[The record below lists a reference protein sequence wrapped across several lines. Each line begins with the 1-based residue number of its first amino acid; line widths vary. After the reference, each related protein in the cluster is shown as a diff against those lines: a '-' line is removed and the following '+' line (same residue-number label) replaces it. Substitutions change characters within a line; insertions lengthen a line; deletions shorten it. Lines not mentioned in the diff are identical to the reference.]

1 MAKDTKG
8 NLFEKVAVVSGITF
22 VREFRPY
29 SDDAE
34 WGNLRFYSIY
44 AGDVITSIELGEF
57 EARSWDKFSE
67 VDSIQAF
74 LGRTTLI
81 ELQALTRERIEELA
95 GLGLGEALAELALKS
110 ALAG

>member
-44 AGDVITSIELGEF
+44 AGEVITSIELGEF
-57 EARSWDKFSE
+57 EAGSWNKFNE
-67 VDSIQAF
+67 VDSVQAF

-81 ELQALTRERIEELA
+81 NLQAQTRERIEALA